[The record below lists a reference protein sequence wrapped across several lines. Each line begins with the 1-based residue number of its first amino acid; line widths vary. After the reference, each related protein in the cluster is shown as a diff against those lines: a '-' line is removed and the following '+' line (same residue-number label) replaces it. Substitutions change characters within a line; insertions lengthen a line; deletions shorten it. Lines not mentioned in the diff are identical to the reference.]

1 MLTFLFCRI
10 SIFLSGWARSK
21 IYLQPFPIIKE
32 SVVWL
37 KTSFCLMSMTLTT
50 FFWFTHMHHRK
61 ETKEPGKEIH
71 SITETNFRCINTWLK
86 QLMKCTVCLS
96 VFRLSF
102 QDNRYN
108 KKKEKQ
114 LLRPNKWTQKICLK
128 QNKRIARHSPS
139 TWKKKT
145 VSPDW
150 RFILK
155 ICSGTYGFSI
165 SSRVSY

>member
-1 MLTFLFCRI
+1 MSQIQDIFTTFSNHKRKCSLI
-10 SIFLSGWARSK
+10 
-21 IYLQPFPIIKE
+21 E
-32 SVVWL
+32 NV
-37 KTSFCLMSMTLTT
+37 SFCLMSMTLTT
-50 FFWFTHMHHRK
+50 FFWFTHTHHRK

-71 SITETNFRCINTWLK
+71 SITETNFRCIIHMTETINEM
-86 QLMKCTVCLS
+86 QCMSVCLS
-96 VFRLSF
+96 LDCLSRII
-102 QDNRYN
+102 DTI

-155 ICSGTYGFSI
+155 ICSSTYGFSI